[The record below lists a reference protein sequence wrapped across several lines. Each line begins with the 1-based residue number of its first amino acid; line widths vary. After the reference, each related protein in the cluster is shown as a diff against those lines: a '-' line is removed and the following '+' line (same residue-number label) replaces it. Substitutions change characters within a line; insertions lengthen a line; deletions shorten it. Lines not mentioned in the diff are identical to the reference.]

1 MSSSVPKYRMPAEWE
16 RHDATWIAWPHHEP
30 DWPGKLEAIWWVYAD
45 IVRVLAGSE
54 RVEILC
60 TDEKSRDLAR
70 RYLEQSH
77 VPADGYRLHLQPID
91 RTWLRD
97 SAPTAVRAADGSI
110 QWIQWAFNAWAK
122 YDNYQNDARIPE
134 LVERV
139 TGLKRIPARR
149 PDRDAPL
156 ILEGGA
162 IDTDG
167 QGTLLV
173 TEECLQSDV
182 QCRNSGLT
190 REGYE
195 KAFREYLGIE
205 KVIWLGSGCA
215 GDDTHGHVDDIARFV
230 APGKLVLAVET
241 DPADENHAPLQDN
254 VRRLA
259 NATDAAG
266 RRIEVIH
273 LPMPGPVWFEDMR
286 LPASYANFYIG
297 NRVVAVPTFN
307 DPHDREVLQTLAGLF
322 PERQVVGIHARD
334 LVLGQGTLHCLS
346 QQQPAA

>member
-1 MSSSVPKYRMPAEWE
+1 MPPKCLMPAEWE
-16 RHDATWIAWPHHEP
+16 THDATWIAWPHHEP
-30 DWPGKLEAIWWVYAD
+30 DWPGKLEAIRWVYAD
-45 IVRVLAGSE
+45 IVRVLARSE

-60 TDEKSRDLAR
+60 TDEASHNLAR
-70 RYLEQSH
+70 RYLDQTR
-77 VPADGYRLHLQPID
+77 VPADSYRLHVQPID

-110 QWIQWAFNAWAK
+110 TWIQWKFNAWAK
-122 YDNYQNDARIPE
+122 YDDYHHDAHIPAA
-134 LVERV
+134 VECI
-139 TGLKRIPARR
+139 TGLKRIEARR

-156 ILEGGA
+156 VLEGGA

-173 TEECLQSDV
+173 TEECLMSDV
-182 QCRNSGLT
+182 QCRNPGLS

-195 KAFREYLGIE
+195 QAFREYLGIE

-230 APGKLVLAVET
+230 APGKLVLAVES

-254 VRRLA
+254 LRRLR

-266 RRIEVIH
+266 RRIEVIPI
-273 LPMPGPVWFEDMR
+273 PMPGPVFFEDMR
-286 LPASYANFYIG
+286 LPASYANFYIA
-297 NRVVAVPTFN
+297 NRMVVVPTFN
-307 DPHDREVLQTLAGLF
+307 DPNDRAVLDTLAGLF
-322 PERQVVGIHARD
+322 PGRQVIGLHARD

-346 QQQPAA
+346 QQQPSGP